1 MGTERETAFCS
12 PLSVMREHSGLG
24 FSLLGT
30 GLDNGLGLDCVFFS
44 FYKCPSA

>member
-1 MGTERETAFCS
+1 MGTGQETALCF
-12 PLSVMREHSGLG
+12 PPRVMHEHSGLG
-24 FSLLGT
+24 FSLLDT